1 MPATRDGTLSR
12 ARRRFRLPA
21 LGEFQ
26 LALRLTVAAVLSYVV
41 ATLIFPAAQ
50 PLLAPLTA
58 MLVVQVTPASL
69 LARGL
74 DRVIAVVAG
83 VSIAVGFA
91 TLVPLEW
98 WTLGLLI
105 LVALS
110 VGQMLRLEA
119 NLIEVAISAMLVLGV
134 GSLSAGSAAWER
146 MTETL
151 VGAAVAVAANLLF
164 PPKVAVEDAGEAVD
178 AFAERVSGLLSRA
191 AEALTEAVR
200 TGEDLTGLA
209 PRWLD
214 EARDITRD
222 FPAVEAAVLHAEE
235 GRRMN
240 MRAAFTSD
248 AGPGLRQGLE
258 ALEHTAVSV
267 RSMFRAVDDAASAS
281 TDVDRETLDDIAMG
295 LAQTFAE
302 MAEGVDAFGRLVR
315 DEASPGPRGRS
326 TDVRAVAAALEGLHE
341 ARTRLEEVLVTAGS
355 PELVE
360 FTAAMLGTVRRLLQ
374 EMDLDER
381 IRRQMRSTRYAAR
394 LRTRPAQRSPAIPST
409 RTTLP
414 TEISATDPDDAATQQ
429 MARIDVDAS
438 TQLMARI
445 ERDRLTGEPRLPP
458 APTEPSEESRP
469 PE

>member
-1 MPATRDGTLSR
+1 MRNVPTTRDTLLRR
-12 ARRRFRLPA
+12 ARRRFRLPPA
-21 LGEFQ
+21 SEFQ
-26 LALRLTVAAVLSYVV
+26 FALRLTFAAVLSYVV
-41 ATLIFPAAQ
+41 ATLIFPEAR

-74 DRVIAVVAG
+74 DRVVAVVAG
-83 VSIAVGFA
+83 VSIAVVFA

-105 LVALS
+105 LVALTI
-110 VGQMLRLEA
+110 GQMLRLEA

-164 PPKVAVEDAGEAVD
+164 PPKVAVADAGEAVD
-178 AFAERVSGLLSRA
+178 EFADRVSGLLTRA
-191 AEALTEAVR
+191 ADELAVAVR
-200 TGEDLTGLA
+200 RGQDLAALS

-214 EARDITRD
+214 EARAITHD

-267 RSMFRAVDDAASAS
+267 RSMFRAVDDAIAGAG
-281 TDVDRETLDDIAMG
+281 DVERETLDDIALG
-295 LAQTFAE
+295 LAQTLTE

-315 DEASPGPRGRS
+315 DEATPTPRGQT
-326 TDVRAVAAALEGLHE
+326 TDVRAVASALEGLHE
-341 ARTRLEEVLVTAGS
+341 ARTRLEEVLVSAGP

-360 FTAAMLGTVRRLLQ
+360 FTAAMLATVRRLLQ

-381 IRRQMRSTRYAAR
+381 IRRQMRSSRYAAR
-394 LRTRPAQRSPAIPST
+394 LRSRPARRSPAIPST
-409 RTTLP
+409 QAPIQPHPAPDPAPDPRPTPRPSRRLRRHTTRTP
-414 TEISATDPDDAATQQ
+414 PPRSSS
-429 MARIDVDAS
+429 AS
-438 TQLMARI
+438 TS
-445 ERDRLTGEPRLPP
+445 TPP
-458 APTEPSEESRP
+458 LS
-469 PE
+469 